1 MLWVLYLWLLISIMI
16 KWWVECASLTIF
28 KGKYHNQV
36 DQSCGYNQD
45 AGDRVKPVGSTTH
58 FIKHSL
64 CRNCYSL
71 NVYSTTESFNI
82 QVNVQLINSLAE
94 GLSIRHCFDLIV
106 KNLWIKLCFST
117 WGKGSRSFGSFKY
130 CHQPARRTQD
140 PNLACFKVKAHP

>member
-1 MLWVLYLWLLISIMI
+1 MI

-94 GLSIRHCFDLIV
+94 GLSIRHCFDLELSCV
-106 KNLWIKLCFST
+106 SPLEEKEAEALGVLST
-117 WGKGSRSFGSFKY
+117 VTSQQEELK
-130 CHQPARRTQD
+130 TQT
-140 PNLACFKVKAHP
+140 